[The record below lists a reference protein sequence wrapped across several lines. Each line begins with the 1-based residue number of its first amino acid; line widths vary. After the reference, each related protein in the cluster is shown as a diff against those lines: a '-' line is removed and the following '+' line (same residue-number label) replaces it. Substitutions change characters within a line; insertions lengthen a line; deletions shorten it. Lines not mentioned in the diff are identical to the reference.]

1 MLSCE
6 FCEIFKNNYFV
17 EYPQT
22 VASESVRYWVYFALS
37 EVRLEEDQDCKNY
50 LRITPEYLDELFVRI
65 KDDIAKMR
73 DANTPKIKIV
83 VKIYHVRSFMVSFS

>member
-1 MLSCE
+1 M
-6 FCEIFKNNYFV
+6 
-17 EYPQT
+17 
-22 VASESVRYWVYFALS
+22 YFALS
-37 EVRLEEDQDCKNY
+37 EVRLEEGQECKNY
-50 LRITPEYLDELFVRI
+50 LRITPEYLELFVRI

>member
-1 MLSCE
+1 M
-6 FCEIFKNNYFV
+6 
-17 EYPQT
+17 
-22 VASESVRYWVYFALS
+22 YFALS
-37 EVRLEEDQDCKNY
+37 EVRLEEDQECKNY

-83 VKIYHVRSFMVSFS
+83 VKIYISSSLIYGVIFIIFSCGDLKFCLDVFHLTNFLN